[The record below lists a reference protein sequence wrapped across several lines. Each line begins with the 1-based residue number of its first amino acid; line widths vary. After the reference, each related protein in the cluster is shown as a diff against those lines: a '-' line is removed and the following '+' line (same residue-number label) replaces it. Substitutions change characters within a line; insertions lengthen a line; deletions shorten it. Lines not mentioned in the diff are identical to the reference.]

1 MASYQL
7 SIMEKAPH
15 IRIVSKQLPSGNQQ
29 VKFFIEDE
37 LHPKYGYLLISGLKN
52 HAEVIAE
59 IKERMSMMENSR
71 MDLLRFSF
79 KSHWKDDHNF
89 YLYSA

>member
-1 MASYQL
+1 MQNL
-7 SIMEKAPH
+7 IVMDNH
-15 IRIVSKQLPSGNQQ
+15 MNIRIISKQLPSGNQQ

-37 LHPKYGYLLISGLKN
+37 AHPRYGYLLVYGSKSA
-52 HAEVIAE
+52 AEVIVE
-59 IKERMSMMENSR
+59 IKERLALMEKSR

-79 KSHWKDDHNF
+79 KRPWQDDHNF

>member
-1 MASYQL
+1 
-7 SIMEKAPH
+7 MEN
-15 IRIVSKQLPSGNQQ
+15 IRIISKQLPSGNQQ

-37 LHPKYGYLLISGLKN
+37 AHPKYGYLLISGSKSPT
-52 HAEVIAE
+52 EVIEE
-59 IKERMSMMENSR
+59 IKERLELMEQSK

-79 KSHWKDDHNF
+79 KRTWRDDHNF

>member
-1 MASYQL
+1 
-7 SIMEKAPH
+7 MEN

-37 LHPKYGYLLISGLKN
+37 IHPKYGYLLMPEEKN

-59 IKERMSMMENSR
+59 IKERLELMEKSR

-79 KSHWKDDHNF
+79 KRTWQDDHNF

>member
-1 MASYQL
+1 MKN
-7 SIMEKAPH
+7 MPN

-37 LHPKYGYLLISGLKN
+37 IHPRYGYLLIEGIRSYE
-52 HAEVIAE
+52 EVVEE
-59 IKERMSMMENSR
+59 IKERIAMMEKSR
-71 MDLLRFSF
+71 MDLMRFSF
-79 KSHWKDDHNF
+79 KKTWKDDHNF

>member
-1 MASYQL
+1 
-7 SIMEKAPH
+7 MEN
-15 IRIVSKQLPSGNQQ
+15 IRIISKQLPSGNQQ

-37 LHPKYGYLLISGLKN
+37 THPKYGYLLISGSKS
-52 HAEVIAE
+52 HTEVIEE
-59 IKERMSMMENSR
+59 IKERLELMEQSK

-79 KSHWKDDHNF
+79 KRTWRDDNNF